1 MDASNSAPPDAPTPK
16 IVISTEA
23 AHSLIVSSAAE
34 KSAVFRRCS
43 IPIPSPKPAI
53 LSEVEGPAVAF
64 AVAVAIAFL
73 AVIPKGDL
81 LSPLP
86 LLLPFLFSSRR
97 DLLSSLFSFGQPKQN
112 GCPILRVFAKG
123 GI

>member
-1 MDASNSAPPDAPTPK
+1 MDESNSLLVTLQPRK
-16 IVISTEA
+16 
-23 AHSLIVSSAAE
+23 SSFRPE

-43 IPIPSPKPAI
+43 IPIPSPKPVI

-64 AVAVAIAFL
+64 AVAVAVAFL

-97 DLLSSLFSFGQPKQN
+97 DLLLSLFSFG
-112 GCPILRVFAKG
+112 
-123 GI
+123 